1 MCKWET
7 FEGSEEFL
15 NEIHRKGPE
24 VQKMVYERKKEI
36 HEIYLKEPLGWIL
49 RIIMRELNLSDM
61 IAAIESRCAL

>member
-15 NEIHRKGPE
+15 NEIRRKGHE

-36 HEIYLKEPLGWIL
+36 HEIYLKEPPGWIL